1 MTQTLMKM
9 CAGCVLLAAFSF
21 PAVADAWQERESL
34 ARFKDQ
40 LERSLSLL
48 QQAESASKGQSTRAR
63 IVYPNIR
70 EDVKIIIK
78 GIDIALSKPMMP
90 ADVEPM
96 LENYFSYERA
106 E

>member
-1 MTQTLMKM
+1 MTQPLMKL
-9 CAGCVLLAAFSF
+9 CAGCVLLATFSF
-21 PAVADAWQERESL
+21 PVAADTWQEREAL

-48 QQAESASKGQSTRAR
+48 QQAESASDGQRSRAR

-70 EDVKIIIK
+70 EDVKIIIQ
-78 GIDIALSKPMMP
+78 GIDVALSKPMMP

-96 LENYFSYERA
+96 VENYFSYERA
-106 E
+106 R